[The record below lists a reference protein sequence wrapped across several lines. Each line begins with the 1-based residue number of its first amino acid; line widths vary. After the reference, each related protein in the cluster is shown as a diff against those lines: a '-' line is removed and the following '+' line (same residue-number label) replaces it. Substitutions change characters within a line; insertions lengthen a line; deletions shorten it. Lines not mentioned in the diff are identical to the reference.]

1 MDLFGFDFSIYHTA
15 GEWCSF
21 ARSDWLVRMRSVS
34 TILLRAAEE
43 TKSPANNLISDHF
56 WYADIDKQIFL
67 VSMRHILK
75 PLLAT
80 MSVSGYL
87 HPVPLIIVR

>member
-1 MDLFGFDFSIYHTA
+1 
-15 GEWCSF
+15 
-21 ARSDWLVRMRSVS
+21 MRSVS

-43 TKSPANNLISDHF
+43 TKSPANNLISNHF
-56 WYADIDKQIFL
+56 WYTDIDKQIFL

-87 HPVPLIIVR
+87 HPVRLIIVRWYILKSYRETETKVIIRREGLFPSIKQ